1 MCRCAV
7 LYSTTPEAVNQA
19 TQRERTRAMLLI
31 LSILTLLGVIRL
43 RKRAAVAAIVHARGK
58 ESGA

>member
-1 MCRCAV
+1 MEYHA
-7 LYSTTPEAVNQA
+7 EAVNQA

-31 LSILTLLGVIRL
+31 VSILALFGVVRL
-43 RKRAAVAAIVHARGK
+43 RKRAAVAAVVRARGK